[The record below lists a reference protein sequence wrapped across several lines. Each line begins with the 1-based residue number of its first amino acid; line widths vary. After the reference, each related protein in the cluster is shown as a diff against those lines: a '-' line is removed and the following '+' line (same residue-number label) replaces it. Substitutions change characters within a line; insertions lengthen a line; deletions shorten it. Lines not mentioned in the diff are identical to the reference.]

1 MIMVTWGSPLLR
13 KPPFFG
19 AKSQSPSGFLKSG
32 WPENPWT
39 TTEVCWGN
47 PQEKMD
53 LFQWADDW
61 RVHQLRNGWIRMAE
75 WTTCE
80 SHPRCTSKYTKH
92 QGFLET
98 LVNSHSL
105 LVKVAIEVVLP
116 IKHADCPSF
125 FQVCLQEVMFW
136 RRISDQWS
144 MVISGHPVFH
154 AKKRGVDSNHL
165 WLVVLYNHL
174 EEWWTSSMGRINDI
188 PQIHE
193 MEILK
198 FHGLKPPTRP

>member
-1 MIMVTWGSPLLR
+1 M
-13 KPPFFG
+13 
-19 AKSQSPSGFLKSG
+19 
-32 WPENPWT
+32 
-39 TTEVCWGN
+39 
-47 PQEKMD
+47 
-53 LFQWADDW
+53 
-61 RVHQLRNGWIRMAE
+61 NGWIRMAE

-144 MVISGHPVFH
+144 MVIPGHPVFH

-188 PQIHE
+188 PQKWNGNSKIPWFE
-193 MEILK
+193 TTNQTLNMGLEWEIIKKYVHVWLNINPLTIRK
-198 FHGLKPPTRP
+198 SVPAAPIPRLRNGSPVFFSFSWSPSVK